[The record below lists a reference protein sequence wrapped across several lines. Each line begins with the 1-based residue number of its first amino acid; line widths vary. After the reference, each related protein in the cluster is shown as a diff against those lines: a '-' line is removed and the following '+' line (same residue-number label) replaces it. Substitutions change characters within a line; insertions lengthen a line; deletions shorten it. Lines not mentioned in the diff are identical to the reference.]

1 MQAIVRDL
9 KSNNQYQTSLPID
22 VDDLNHLFT
31 ETFGSCEAT
40 SEADFIVLLVDTG
53 YYEEELEVDLA
64 EANSLANRLVAAESE
79 YGEDAL
85 KAFFEYYSFEDL
97 NLIEDISFYTSK
109 YDYMEHL
116 YELYGLTETTFLWTT
131 VDMFLDDDDIFE
143 RIAMGGDVYEA
154 SNGVIVDCC

>member
-9 KSNNQYQTSLPID
+9 KSNNQCQTLLPID

-40 SEADFIVLLVDTG
+40 SEADFAVLLVDTG
-53 YYEEELEVDLA
+53 YYEEELEVDLL
-64 EANSLANRLVAAESE
+64 EANNLANRLVAAESE

-85 KAFFEYYSFEDL
+85 KAFFEYYSLKDL
-97 NLIEDISFYTSK
+97 NLVEETNFYTSK
-109 YDYMEHL
+109 ESYMENL
-116 YELYGLTETTFLWTT
+116 YELYGLTGTPFLWTT

-143 RIAMGGDVYEA
+143 RIVMAGNVYEA
-154 SNGVIVDCC
+154 SNGVIVGCR